1 MELPP
6 EGIRQEPLETDA
18 GTTANFQQPCLTE
31 GDSHPMPKKATWV
44 LIALPWITTLPV
56 LAFFCWRAYRDGARF
71 VRELH
76 ALGWLMDVAIVAVIY
91 VVPFTIALFGVLKRR
106 QELRKRK
113 QLALAAMIVAGSLV
127 LPFGARRLIATS
139 FYAGRDAAYSQLDY
153 ASIYEA
159 SLALQDHARKG
170 GGEIVF
176 SLANEDLRQLPPALR
191 RLGPLSV
198 CVTPHGATIQMDGG
212 GPMYHEGIG
221 ISFSR
226 QPSAEHT
233 LTAKFQRLDPSAPVF
248 LYRLY
253 DHVMFLD
260 AIKDASPPPQPTD
273 VTNTPT
279 TPDF

>member
-1 MELPP
+1 MRKE
-6 EGIRQEPLETDA
+6 
-18 GTTANFQQPCLTE
+18 
-31 GDSHPMPKKATWV
+31 ATWV
-44 LIALPWITTLPV
+44 LIALPWITILPV
-56 LAFFCWRAYRDGARF
+56 LAFFCWRAYRNGALF
-71 VRELH
+71 VQELH

-91 VVPFTIALFGVLKRR
+91 VVPFIIALFAILKRR

-153 ASIYEA
+153 AAIYEA
-159 SLALQDHARKG
+159 SLDLQDHARKG

-176 SLANEDLRQLPPALR
+176 SMGNENLHQLPPAVR
-191 RLGPLSV
+191 RLRPLSV
-198 CVTPHGATIQMDGG
+198 CVTLHGAIIQMDGG

-226 QPSAEHT
+226 QPSVEQT
-233 LTAKFQRLDPSAPVF
+233 LTSKFQRLDPSVPVF

-260 AIKDASPPPQPTD
+260 ELEDASPPAHSTD
-273 VTNTPT
+273 VPT
-279 TPDF
+279 TPDS